1 MTLTAVP
8 EFSEW
13 YRSEHPRVLG
23 SLLALSGDADVAA
36 DVTADAFAR
45 ALAHWP
51 RVAIMA
57 SPAGWTYQV
66 ALNGLR
72 RRHRR
77 RGHERRVLVEV
88 GSRAESARGVH
99 LDATRHPEVWEAVR
113 ELPEK
118 QRTAIV
124 LRYVADLAEA
134 DIAKAM
140 GVSRG
145 TVASNL
151 ADARRAL
158 ARYLGDENGDAE
170 NPIRPG
176 DAPRPAG
183 SGNPIAEVQ

>member
-1 MTLTAVP
+1 MELTAVP

-13 YRSEHPRVLG
+13 YQREHPRVLG
-23 SLLALSGDADVAA
+23 SLLALSGDVDLAA
-36 DVTADAFAR
+36 DVTDDAFAR
-45 ALAHWP
+45 ALANWP

-77 RGHERRVLVEV
+77 RSHERRVLIEV
-88 GSRAESARGVH
+88 GGRAEHANSVH
-99 LDATRHPEVWEAVR
+99 TDPMRHPEVWAAVR
-113 ELPEK
+113 ALPEK
-118 QRTAIV
+118 QRVAVV

-134 DIAKAM
+134 DIAKTM

-158 ARYLGDENGDAE
+158 ARFLGDDADE
-170 NPIRPG
+170 SSSAAASLSPAPG
-176 DAPRPAG
+176 
-183 SGNPIAEVQ
+183 SPIAEVQ